1 MPPPPCI
8 RRAYRDSFALFHNA
22 EEGRGEKGCT
32 HIRRRRITH
41 RKSHVWAKRKAGE
54 KAREGPEK
62 GSWYPPF
69 GRDSIRGERQTATQR
84 AATLLPSPLAPT
96 RPRLL
101 DLPPQLP
108 QYRPSPTR
116 FFYTYIY
123 THTRT
128 HRSLF
133 HHLPCL
139 FPSSPETASFP
150 RRVDR
155 KFNRRF
161 LEYFLVVCLLF
172 LNRAWFPANPF
183 LFTDALAFSRSLRRF
198 NEI

>member
-1 MPPPPCI
+1 MLLHLAYPSTPSTLWHCTTPPKLKGKCWCTSTSRSTWWCIMPPPPCI
-8 RRAYRDSFALFHNA
+8 RRAYRDSFALFQNA

-116 FFYTYIY
+116 FFYTYIH
-123 THTRT
+123 THVHIGLCSITYPAC
-128 HRSLF
+128 F
-133 HHLPCL
+133 HP
-139 FPSSPETASFP
+139 P
-150 RRVDR
+150 RRPRHFRVESIENLIDG
-155 KFNRRF
+155 F
-161 LEYFLVVCLLF
+161 
-172 LNRAWFPANPF
+172 
-183 LFTDALAFSRSLRRF
+183 
-198 NEI
+198 